1 MACFE
6 KSPVCE
12 RFTAYGAEL
21 GELLFMSLICDS
33 ESEPAK
39 VREVS
44 GVPVW
49 ERSQLA
55 YESWKKRVEKGMK
68 N

>member
-1 MACFE
+1 MAKRLEEC
-6 KSPVCE
+6 
-12 RFTAYGAEL
+12 GAL
-21 GELLFMSLICDS
+21 GANPLFLGRC

-49 ERSQLA
+49 ERSRLV
-55 YESWKKRVEKGMK
+55 YESWKKRVEKGVK

>member
-1 MACFE
+1 MSDMAKC
-6 KSPVCE
+6 VNE
-12 RFTAYGAEL
+12 RGAL
-21 GELLFMSLICDS
+21 GANPLFSGRR
-33 ESEPAK
+33 EYEPSK

-49 ERSQLA
+49 ERSRLA
-55 YESWKKRVEKGMK
+55 YEDWKKRVEKGV

>member
-1 MACFE
+1 MGKEWRDMAKMIEEC
-6 KSPVCE
+6 
-12 RFTAYGAEL
+12 GAL
-21 GELLFMSLICDS
+21 GANPLFSGRR

-49 ERSQLA
+49 ERSRLA

>member
-1 MACFE
+1 MV
-6 KSPVCE
+6 K
-12 RFTAYGAEL
+12 EL
-21 GELLFMSLICDS
+21 GERAKSVKECGALGANPLFSGRR
-33 ESEPAK
+33 EYEPSK

-49 ERSQLA
+49 ERSRLA
-55 YESWKKRVEKGMK
+55 YEKWKAKRDEKGV

>member
-1 MACFE
+1 MAKRNEEC
-6 KSPVCE
+6 
-12 RFTAYGAEL
+12 GAL
-21 GELLFMSLICDS
+21 GANPLFSGRR
-33 ESEPAK
+33 EYEPSK

-49 ERSQLA
+49 ERSRLE
-55 YESWKKRVEKGMK
+55 YESWKKRVEKGVK

>member
-1 MACFE
+1 MA
-6 KSPVCE
+6 KSVKEC
-12 RFTAYGAEL
+12 GAL
-21 GELLFMSLICDS
+21 GANPLFSGRR
-33 ESEPAK
+33 EYEPSK

-49 ERSQLA
+49 ERSRLA
-55 YESWKKRVEKGMK
+55 YEDWKKRVAKGV

>member
-1 MACFE
+1 MA
-6 KSPVCE
+6 KSVKEC
-12 RFTAYGAEL
+12 GEL
-21 GELLFMSLICDS
+21 GANPLFSGRH

-49 ERSQLA
+49 ERSRLA
-55 YESWKKRVEKGMK
+55 YEDWKKRVEKRV

>member
-1 MACFE
+1 MAKRIEEC
-6 KSPVCE
+6 
-12 RFTAYGAEL
+12 GAL
-21 GELLFMSLICDS
+21 GANPLFSGRR

-49 ERSQLA
+49 ERSRLV
-55 YESWKKRVEKGMK
+55 YEARLVRVELKKRDEKGV

>member
-1 MACFE
+1 MKALT
-6 KSPVCE
+6 KSVLE
-12 RFTAYGAEL
+12 RGAL
-21 GELLFMSLICDS
+21 GANPLFSGRR
-33 ESEPAK
+33 EYEPSK

-49 ERSQLA
+49 ERSRLV
-55 YESWKKRVEKGMK
+55 YEARLVRVELKKRDEKGV